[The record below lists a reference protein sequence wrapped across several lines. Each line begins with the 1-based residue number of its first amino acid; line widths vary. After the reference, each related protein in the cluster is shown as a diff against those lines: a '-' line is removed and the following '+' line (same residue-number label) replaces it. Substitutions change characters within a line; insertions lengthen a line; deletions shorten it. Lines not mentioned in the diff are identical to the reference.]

1 MRRAPRLAPALL
13 AHALIA
19 CAQVET
25 TVQQVGVD
33 GGPST
38 ADGGSSTADGGP
50 DVRPPRGDGG
60 APDTGGGACGPEI
73 CDGLDQDCDGRADE
87 GLERPCGEPLPGCP
101 ARVQACVEGAWA
113 ACPAGGGGVER
124 CDGTD
129 EDCDG
134 VVDEGLVRACGVAV
148 GACRPGREQCVEGT
162 WFDCDAVGAPGAEP
176 EACDAADEDED
187 CDGTVDEGCACA
199 AGAERPCGVD
209 RGRCAPGA
217 QACVGQTW
225 GPCEGAI
232 GPQPEACD
240 GVDDDCDGATDE
252 GVERPCGTQVG
263 ACTPGVERCVG
274 GGFADTC
281 EGAVGPAAET
291 CDGRDEDC
299 DGQVDEGLVRACGG
313 GAGACRAGEQRCV
326 GGGWAACEGAVEAR
340 AEVCDGGRDEDCD
353 GQVDEGC
360 DCVDGA
366 TRACGSAVGACRQ
379 GEQRCVGG
387 GWDVCVGV
395 VQPGAEACDG
405 GADEDCDGAVDEG
418 CGCVDGAT
426 RPCGN
431 GTGACREGQQR
442 CAGGGWGA
450 CNGGVQPSDEVCDG
464 GNDED
469 CDGQADEGC
478 ACVNGATRPCGDD
491 TGACT
496 AGEERCAAGRWGVC
510 EGATGPG
517 AEICEGML
525 DEDCD
530 GQVDEGCQC
539 VNGATRACGDDT
551 GACVVGEER
560 CAAGRWGACEGATG
574 PGDEVCEGAL
584 DEDCDGAVDEG
595 CDCVNGTT
603 RPCGVGV
610 GACSAGTEACAQGQ
624 WGDCVGATEPGVEAC
639 AVGQRVDED
648 CDGVV
653 DEGFR
658 AEVVRT
664 SYAELS
670 THHPDCDMST
680 QYFGDHCYSAAD
692 RLCRTRCPGSG
703 LGPVTLGE
711 NGAADI
717 VCVRASAR
725 EQVSYAEL
733 AAIQPQCAESSAI
746 DRHCSAAIDTW
757 CTDRGHA
764 AGYGPVEHAMNQA
777 SVVCL
782 PAAVLER
789 RWFTYAQ
796 LSAYVG
802 ICDGNTVRDGPLC
815 QLAAQQ
821 ACVAAGFVG
830 IAGPLQFQAGRLEVA
845 CLRP

>member
-1 MRRAPRLAPALL
+1 M
-13 AHALIA
+13 
-19 CAQVET
+19 
-25 TVQQVGVD
+25 
-33 GGPST
+33 
-38 ADGGSSTADGGP
+38 
-50 DVRPPRGDGG
+50 
-60 APDTGGGACGPEI
+60 
-73 CDGLDQDCDGRADE
+73 
-87 GLERPCGEPLPGCP
+87 
-101 ARVQACVEGAWA
+101 
-113 ACPAGGGGVER
+113 
-124 CDGTD
+124 
-129 EDCDG
+129 
-134 VVDEGLVRACGVAV
+134 
-148 GACRPGREQCVEGT
+148 
-162 WFDCDAVGAPGAEP
+162 
-176 EACDAADEDED
+176 
-187 CDGTVDEGCACA
+187 
-199 AGAERPCGVD
+199 
-209 RGRCAPGA
+209 
-217 QACVGQTW
+217 
-225 GPCEGAI
+225 
-232 GPQPEACD
+232 
-240 GVDDDCDGATDE
+240 
-252 GVERPCGTQVG
+252 
-263 ACTPGVERCVG
+263 
-274 GGFADTC
+274 
-281 EGAVGPAAET
+281 
-291 CDGRDEDC
+291 
-299 DGQVDEGLVRACGG
+299 
-313 GAGACRAGEQRCV
+313 
-326 GGGWAACEGAVEAR
+326 
-340 AEVCDGGRDEDCD
+340 
-353 GQVDEGC
+353 
-360 DCVDGA
+360 
-366 TRACGSAVGACRQ
+366 
-379 GEQRCVGG
+379 
-387 GWDVCVGV
+387 
-395 VQPGAEACDG
+395 
-405 GADEDCDGAVDEG
+405 
-418 CGCVDGAT
+418 
-426 RPCGN
+426 
-431 GTGACREGQQR
+431 
-442 CAGGGWGA
+442 
-450 CNGGVQPSDEVCDG
+450 
-464 GNDED
+464 
-469 CDGQADEGC
+469 
-478 ACVNGATRPCGDD
+478 
-491 TGACT
+491 
-496 AGEERCAAGRWGVC
+496 
-510 EGATGPG
+510 
-517 AEICEGML
+517 
-525 DEDCD
+525 
-530 GQVDEGCQC
+530 
-539 VNGATRACGDDT
+539 
-551 GACVVGEER
+551 
-560 CAAGRWGACEGATG
+560 
-574 PGDEVCEGAL
+574 CEGAL